1 MALSR
6 GMTALRA
13 ALGAVG
19 GGLEGYA
26 QFQAMEQKRKRE
38 EEAANMQRDLF
49 RLQLIQA
56 SGGRLAPPTEP
67 VRAAAPAAPAMTMP
81 STDTVLQRV
90 MARTQA
96 QEFGPMATPV
106 RASGGVSIPSALQP
120 KRPLSLGVGSL
131 GELLDRQT
139 GRVGMAGAMPTPMA
153 EAAPAPV
160 RLTSQPPA
168 MPTPTRRRETLGG
181 MEYEVLTAADQKA
194 QEDAEFDRAIAGL
207 SQEEQ
212 SIARLARRLPQ
223 AAVQSILKSRET
235 SAERT
240 VKDQEREGTI
250 TLLQNAYVGPDGKPL
265 PRAQAEYAARMGKDP
280 IDLGFVTRPM
290 SPEDRQRLEI
300 ARGNLKVAQD
310 RLKMDQG
317 AKQNAVADVQ
327 NFYDAERKTIAEF
340 MPTPYTDKNGV
351 TRYKKP
357 TVDLT
362 EERYIGSG
370 NLMLA
375 KSDWTNWAA
384 SENAQRYASSVK
396 RISDSYAV
404 AKEGRGASN
413 ADKESYLN
421 AVMVRPGEFDNY
433 RLMNEKWTRLQSY
446 INFLESKDKKGVS
459 NRQTAGTAG
468 GSALDDLENMGR

>member
-1 MALSR
+1 MAQGVL
-6 GMTALRA
+6 TALQA
-13 ALGAVG
+13 ALAGVSGGITGAQQYR
-19 GGLEGYA
+19 E
-26 QFQAMEQKRKRE
+26 MEAKRKRE
-38 EEAANMQRDLF
+38 AEAANMQRDLF

-67 VRAAAPAAPAMTMP
+67 VRAAAPAAPAMAMP
-81 STDTVLQRV
+81 STDTVLQRAL
-90 MARTQA
+90 ARTQT
-96 QEFGPMATPV
+96 QEFGPMATP
-106 RASGGVSIPSALQP
+106 ATQAALEPGRRQALGMETP
-120 KRPLSLGVGSL
+120 PLARTSL

-139 GRVGMAGAMPTPMA
+139 GRLGVAGAMPTPMA
-153 EAAPAPV
+153 ESAPAPV

-181 MEYEVLTAADQKA
+181 MEFELLTAADQKA

-290 SPEDRQRLEI
+290 SPEDRERLNI

-310 RLKMDQG
+310 RLKMDKG
-317 AKQNAVADVQ
+317 AKQDAVADVQ

-340 MPTPYTDKNGV
+340 MPTKEVDKQGKV
-351 TRYKKP
+351 IYKKP
-357 TVDLT
+357 AILPGSISLKLT
-362 EERYIGSG
+362 
-370 NLMLA
+370 
-375 KSDWTNWAA
+375 KSDWTNWLAG
-384 SENAQRYASSVK
+384 EDAQRYASAVK

-421 AVMVRPGEFDNY
+421 AVMVRPGEFGNY
-433 RLMNEKWTRLQSY
+433 RLMDEKWTRLQSY

-459 NRQTAGTAG
+459 NRQAAGTAG